1 MVEIPEKVRNP
12 TKSGKKQIHS
22 KENDHDFRKI
32 KRPNGYPLYEAM
44 SSRLTNVHVH
54 SLMEKAKGSEF
65 LMGYNEDCS
74 FGYLKIDTK
83 KLDPEIIYQIINID
97 GEMVDE
103 RRIRLSQL
111 TFKN

>member
-1 MVEIPEKVRNP
+1 
-12 TKSGKKQIHS
+12 
-22 KENDHDFRKI
+22 
-32 KRPNGYPLYEAM
+32 M

-74 FGYLKIDTK
+74 FGYLKFNTEK
-83 KLDPEIIYQIINID
+83 SDPEIIYQIINID

-103 RRIRLSQL
+103 RSIRLSQL
-111 TFKN
+111 TFKE